1 MEVTDYLMDLQRSQI
16 YHLGLVLGLSPRR
29 VVDLRD
35 SRASNL
41 EFLDAVVL
49 HWIQRLDHV
58 EEVSW
63 SALVRALHHPR
74 LGQTGIANTIATKY
88 GTYSDMYMYN
98 LHIHIHAR
106 TYTCVSINC
115 QCLLSSH
122 YHWILGLTF
131 IHYCLL
137 QLHTCIS
144 H

>member
-1 MEVTDYLMDLQRSQI
+1 MCTGEDDLVEVTDYLMDLERSQI
-16 YHLGLVLGLSPRR
+16 YHLGLVLGLSHRR

-49 HWIQRLDHV
+49 HWIQRLDRV

-88 GTYSDMYMYN
+88 GTYSNMYN
-98 LHIHIHAR
+98 MYVQYTCIHFVHIYR
-106 TYTCVSINC
+106 CTCTYTV
-115 QCLLSSH
+115 L
-122 YHWILGLTF
+122 
-131 IHYCLL
+131 
-137 QLHTCIS
+137 
-144 H
+144 

>member
-1 MEVTDYLMDLQRSQI
+1 MCTGEDDLVEVTDYLMDLERSQI
-16 YHLGLVLGLSPRR
+16 YHLGLVLGLSHRR

-49 HWIQRLDHV
+49 HWIQRLDRV

-74 LGQTGIANTIATKY
+74 LGQTGIANTITTKY

-98 LHIHIHAR
+98 VHVCIHR
-106 TYTCVSINC
+106 YTCTYTV
-115 QCLLSSH
+115 
-122 YHWILGLTF
+122 
-131 IHYCLL
+131 
-137 QLHTCIS
+137 
-144 H
+144 